1 MATAPLRFAP
11 LRSARALRALAPL
24 GRFAP
29 SLVSRPD
36 AARKPQ
42 KKRKRAPGMHY
53 KRASRPPA
61 LIYGEGEPL
70 PLPLALPCP
79 LRPEA
84 EAPLHHPPLI
94 SFAPLPAGA
103 PLSSV
108 LHLWPFCREKM
119 DGDFF
124 SISPTL
130 SGIDIHFLASA
141 CPAGVG
147 QRGSRCRRRG
157 KGGGG

>member
-1 MATAPLRFAP
+1 
-11 LRSARALRALAPL
+11 
-24 GRFAP
+24 
-29 SLVSRPD
+29 
-36 AARKPQ
+36 
-42 KKRKRAPGMHY
+42 MHLN
-53 KRASRPPA
+53 RASRPTA

-79 LRPEA
+79 LRPSA
-84 EAPLHHPPLI
+84 VAPLQHPPLI

-124 SISPTL
+124 SISLPL
-130 SGIDIHFLASA
+130 SGIAIHFLAAA

-157 KGGGG
+157 KGGGGCWSGALVYSGRGRPRVCYFRQDESAP